1 MADDILHIQYNPDHA
16 CTTMNH
22 PWPKA
27 CTLRG
32 LLTHC
37 ADIRS
42 LPEREDLFA
51 LSAYCNLN
59 HADGQ
64 DQREKLISLS
74 ETAGA
79 ALYGDYIIREK
90 RNWADVF
97 YDFDSMCWEM
107 NSNGEKMQDGSSK
120 GPLLLD
126 DFSPVGIASFHRP
139 KAFFDCEFTLFYET
153 STIIL

>member
-22 PWPKA
+22 PWPKT

-64 DQREKLISLS
+64 DQREKLMSLS
-74 ETAGA
+74 KTAGA

-97 YDFDSMCWEM
+97 YDFDFPC
-107 NSNGEKMQDGSSK
+107 
-120 GPLLLD
+120 
-126 DFSPVGIASFHRP
+126 VGR
-139 KAFFDCEFTLFYET
+139 
-153 STIIL
+153 